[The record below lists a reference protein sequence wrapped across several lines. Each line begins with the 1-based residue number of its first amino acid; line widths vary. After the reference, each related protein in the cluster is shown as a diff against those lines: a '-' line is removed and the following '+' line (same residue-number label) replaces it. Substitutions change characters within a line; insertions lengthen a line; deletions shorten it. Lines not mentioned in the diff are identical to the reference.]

1 MTGKS
6 PVPKTK
12 EMQVKVVEAVIEEV
26 TGVLTLHPKRHREIA
41 SYQFVVTE
49 KTAIQVQEDFI
60 NADVEEC
67 ICIIQFFEIDGQSA
81 AVDLKEIELIRF
93 VPAGVGA

>member
-1 MTGKS
+1 MSGKS

-49 KTAIQVQEDFI
+49 KTANQLQEDFI
-60 NADVEEC
+60 ENESKGCLIRFSEV
-67 ICIIQFFEIDGQSA
+67 DGQSA
-81 AVDLKEIELIRF
+81 TVDMDKIEVIRF

>member
-1 MTGKS
+1 MSGKS

-12 EMQVKVVEAVIEEV
+12 EIQVKVVEAVIEEV

-49 KTAIQVQEDFI
+49 KTAIQVQDDFQK
-60 NADVEEC
+60 NGLCFTRFYEV
-67 ICIIQFFEIDGQSA
+67 DGQFA
-81 AVDLKEIELIRF
+81 MIDLDAIEVIRF